1 MTFLDF
7 QGTRCWCD
15 DLTPHIEC
23 SGDPRRQPGYLY
35 VGKLHIERVDET
47 GRSTPSA
54 KGYGTLRSTIFIGS
68 RMTWRRLNTA
78 SITSRSPLAMRS
90 RRNDVSLCLPPY
102 LLPRRH

>member
-35 VGKLHIERVDET
+35 VGKLHIERVDEDWPEHAKRQGLWHLAIYNLYWIT
-47 GRSTPSA
+47 DDLEALEHRLYNFAVSA
-54 KGYGTLRSTIFIGS
+54 GH
-68 RMTWRRLNTA
+68 A
-78 SITSRSPLAMRS
+78 ESPQ
-90 RRNDVSLCLPPY
+90 
-102 LLPRRH
+102 